1 MIFLSSSAPQ
11 PYSLQVNLSYILWV
25 AAFNV
30 SFFLIYLILLDT
42 VNINAT
48 DNTPPLLAAMNRQG
62 LVVFLLANG
71 MTGLVNL
78 SVDTME
84 VGDIMAMGVLVV
96 YSWVLSALVWWW
108 DGN

>member
-1 MIFLSSSAPQ
+1 
-11 PYSLQVNLSYILWV
+11 
-25 AAFNV
+25 
-30 SFFLIYLILLDT
+30 
-42 VNINAT
+42 
-48 DNTPPLLAAMNRQG
+48 
-62 LVVFLLANG
+62 

-108 DGN
+108 DGG

>member
-62 LVVFLLANG
+62 LVVFLLVNVFFSSFL
-71 MTGLVNL
+71 LVL
-78 SVDTME
+78 
-84 VGDIMAMGVLVV
+84 I
-96 YSWVLSALVWWW
+96 
-108 DGN
+108 